1 MKKDKILVVLF
12 LVVIFGVFISLPIK
26 LVLVELGLLETSN
39 DNWVTYQEIT
49 ENNALD
55 KLENIIGKVK
65 NGVEN
70 RVTNYFPFYSNFNKM
85 YQDFNYNSNKL
96 VYNDIPLKTNSD
108 GEYIFLDKN
117 NGFYYL
123 TTKYKKPELDKRM
136 KKQIKFFNELDNEG
150 IDINIYIP
158 TRYELT
164 KLKKNNLNSYIDT
177 FKNNLNKDIKVSVMN
192 IDSISKYKE
201 YFYLTDH
208 HWTIKGALDG
218 YYSIA
223 KMLNVPVIENLE
235 VFNNEERKYY
245 GSMAKMILNDS
256 IHDYISDVKIDLN
269 YKVLVNGKSS
279 DNIFKPRKIR
289 LDRDYKFYD
298 YYVQYFNGQYG
309 NVIYDYNQKDKDNL
323 LILSD
328 SYAWQIDYLIA
339 SHFNKTHV
347 INLRYDEYQNNT
359 FDIKS
364 YMKENNIDKVLF
376 LYEGGSI
383 LFDQYD
389 YDFEGR
395 VK

>member
-70 RVTNYFPFYSNFNKM
+70 RVTNYFPFYSNLNKM

-96 VYNDIPLKTNSD
+96 IYNDIPLKTNSD

-136 KKQIKFFNELDNEG
+136 KKQIKFFNDLDNEG
-150 IDINIYIP
+150 IDISIYIP

-347 INLRYDEYQNNT
+347 INLRYDEYKN
-359 FDIKS
+359 
-364 YMKENNIDKVLF
+364 KEFNLSKYVSDNNISKVLF
-376 LYEGGSI
+376 LYDGGSSI
-383 LFDQYD
+383 FDQYN